1 MKRGKA
7 LVLGLAALCG
17 LALAI
22 TLASRRPAGPPRLT
36 VRIVADQLRFDYLSR
51 FQDLYEGG
59 FRQLLDQGALFTEA
73 RCRHALTLTAP
84 GHAAIATGLHPS
96 YSGVAGND

>member
-36 VRIVADQLRFDYLSR
+36 VLIVVDQLRFDYLTR

-59 FRQLLDQGALFTEA
+59 FGRLLE
-73 RCRHALTLTAP
+73 
-84 GHAAIATGLHPS
+84 
-96 YSGVAGND
+96 